1 MLVRTN
7 LHYTP
12 ALLRANPNFLFVFG
26 DNLMRAGKGGQAA
39 IRDEPN
45 ARGLA
50 TKVSPHNFFTDNE
63 IHEIAIS
70 NEILRILKIATF
82 RMVVIPF
89 TDRVELGTGLS
100 ELPTRAPLLYEILK
114 NTFTADIPRAALTL
128 PHINPVE
135 VICSSCGGDEVRK
148 DAFAEWDTK
157 LQQWTLNSTYDFTI
171 CDGCGEEDCAREV
184 ELT

>member
-12 ALLRANPNFLFVFG
+12 ALLRANPKFMFVFG
-26 DNLMRAGKGGQAA
+26 DNLRRVGKGGQAI

-45 ARGLA
+45 AVGLA
-50 TKVSPHNFFTDNE
+50 TKNAPSRAPHAFFSDNNTD
-63 IHEIAIS
+63 EIAIS
-70 NEILRILKIATF
+70 DEILRILRLATY

-114 NTFTADIPRAALTL
+114 NTFTADMPRAALTM
-128 PHINPVE
+128 PHANL
-135 VICSSCGGDEVRK
+135 GG
-148 DAFAEWDTK
+148 DAFAEWDSH
-157 LQQWTLNSTYDFTI
+157 LQQWTLSSTYDFTI
-171 CDGCGEEDCAREV
+171 CDEENCAREV
-184 ELT
+184 APT